1 MERSDL
7 REPRTGGSTAP
18 GSWSRK
24 SGLHRGYETAALPG
38 ADAAAYKS
46 PMDASARGP
55 EPPPYRPIAFA
66 PVDVACHATAGGGF
80 QLHSRTP
87 LGRHDPSLGRMFRA
101 AVEAQ
106 ADRVFLAERSGHG
119 WRALSYAA
127 SRAIADGI
135 AAAFLERGLS
145 AERPVM
151 VLSGNSIDHALLMLA
166 AYTAG
171 VPIAPISVAYSLQ
184 SHDHAKLKH
193 VAALLQ
199 PGLIYVADTAPF
211 AGALGALDRTGA
223 EIVTSNNGA
232 RLAGVTSL
240 AALAATRPGPA
251 LERAVAS
258 GDADTIAKFLFTS
271 GSTGV
276 PKAVINTHGM
286 LTANQQQ
293 IAQIWPF
300 LAEEPPVLVDW
311 LPWNHT
317 FGGNHNFNLVM
328 RHAGTFYIDAGK
340 PTPALVGETVRN
352 LSEISPT
359 VYFNVPAGYAALLPH
374 LERDAVVAK
383 RFFAKL
389 RFIFYAGAALPQ
401 DLWTRL
407 EAAAIR
413 VVGARIPLVSSW
425 GTTETAPLATAC
437 HFLAERSGMIG
448 VPAPGVEVKLVP
460 GGSKLEARVRGPNVT
475 PGYWKRPDLTAA
487 AFDEEGF
494 YCPGDAVRF
503 ADADDVTRGLMF
515 DGRLAEDFKLATGT
529 WVHVGGLRVGVLAA
543 ASPVLQDAVVVG
555 ENLPFI
561 GVLAWLNP
569 VGCQHLVGR
578 DDASLAELARNSV
591 IRDHVRGAL
600 AQWNGSHPG
609 SSERVTRML
618 LLPDLPSIDANEITD
633 KGYVN
638 QRAAIACRQRE
649 VALLYT
655 EKPGPEVIELAN
667 A

>member
-1 MERSDL
+1 MD
-7 REPRTGGSTAP
+7 
-18 GSWSRK
+18 
-24 SGLHRGYETAALPG
+24 G
-38 ADAAAYKS
+38 AVRVS
-46 PMDASARGP
+46 

-66 PVDVACHATAGGGF
+66 PVDIACRAVPGGGF
-80 QLHSRTP
+80 RLHSRTALRP
-87 LGRHDPSLGRMFRA
+87 HDQSLSRMFRA

-106 ADRVFLAERSGHG
+106 PDRAFLAERSGGG
-119 WRALSYAA
+119 WRTLTYAA
-127 SRAIADGI
+127 SRPIVDAI
-135 AAAFLERGLS
+135 AAACIERGLS

-151 VLSGNSIDHALLMLA
+151 VLSGNSIDHALIMLG

-171 VPIAPISVAYSLQ
+171 VPIAPVSVAYSLQ
-184 SHDHAKLKH
+184 SRDHAKLRH
-193 VAALLQ
+193 IAALLQ

-211 AGALGALDRTGA
+211 AGALGALDRTGV
-223 EIVTSNNGA
+223 EIVASHNGA
-232 RLAGVTSL
+232 QLEDVISL
-240 AALAATRPGPA
+240 ASLAATRPGA
-251 LERAVAS
+251 AVERAAAS
-258 GDADTIAKFLFTS
+258 SNADTIAKFLFTS
-271 GSTGV
+271 GSTGL
-276 PKAVINTHGM
+276 PKGVINTHGM

-300 LAEEPPVLVDW
+300 LAEEPLVLVDW

-317 FGGNHNFNLVM
+317 FGGNHNFNLVL
-328 RHAGTFYIDAGK
+328 RHAGTFFIDAGK
-340 PTPALVGETVRN
+340 PMPALVGETVRN

-374 LERDAVVAK
+374 LERDAAFAK
-383 RFFAKL
+383 SFFAKL

-413 VVGARIPLVSSW
+413 AIGARIPLTSSW
-425 GTTETAPLATAC
+425 GSTETAPLATAS
-437 HFLAERSGMIG
+437 HFLTDRSGMIG
-448 VPAPGVEVKLVP
+448 VPAPGVEVRLLP
-460 GGSKLEARVRGPNVT
+460 GGGKLEVRVRGPNVT

-503 ADADDVTRGLMF
+503 ADADDVAKGLMF

-529 WVHVGGLRVGVLAA
+529 WVHVGGLRVGLLAA
-543 ASPVLQDAVVVG
+543 ASPALQDAVVVG

-569 VGCQHLVGR
+569 VGCQRLVGR
-578 DDASLAELARNSV
+578 DDLSLAELARHPV
-591 IRDHVRGAL
+591 IRDHVRRAM
-600 AQWNGSHPG
+600 AQWNEAHPG
-609 SSERVTRML
+609 SSERIARVL

-638 QRAAIACRQRE
+638 QRAATACRQHE
-649 VALLYT
+649 IAQLYA
-655 EKPGPEVIELAN
+655 EMPEPEVIGLATS
-667 A
+667 ASGQPQLSGSPALRIPSI